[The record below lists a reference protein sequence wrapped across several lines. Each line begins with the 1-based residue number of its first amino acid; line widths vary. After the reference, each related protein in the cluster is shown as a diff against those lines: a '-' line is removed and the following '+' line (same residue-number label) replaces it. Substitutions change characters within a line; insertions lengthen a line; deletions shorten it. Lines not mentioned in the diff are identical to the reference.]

1 MSNESGKANTEIII
15 VFNPGAG
22 HARRTKIQ
30 KIVEKHFS
38 DRQLELI
45 ESSDGDRLS
54 DVLRPWI
61 HRGVDLIIA
70 AGGDGTI
77 SAIAS
82 AMQNSAI
89 PLGIL
94 PFGTGNVL
102 ANELGIPTNS
112 DKAAKLL
119 AGNFDIR
126 PLDSMAVGNRTFLLS
141 VSVGISAIT
150 MRKTQALSKR
160 RFGKLA
166 YAWTF
171 ISNLVGLSQHQ
182 FHIELDGKTKIV
194 RASEIIALNS
204 GILGSRL
211 FRWGPDILPDDGFLD
226 VCFIRTRSIFG
237 FFRIVMGMLLRL
249 DPEKN
254 QIELIRVKEKIR
266 ITAPVDLT
274 VQGDG
279 DYIGK
284 TPVEIRIIP
293 SAINMAVPRQ

>member
-1 MSNESGKANTEIII
+1 MAKAKHNSTIEIIV

-22 HARRTKIQ
+22 HARRVKI
-30 KIVEKHFS
+30 KNIMHRHFS
-38 DRQLELI
+38 DRNLKII
-45 ESSDGDRLS
+45 ECANEDQLS
-54 DVLRPWI
+54 DLLKPWI
-61 HRGVDLIIA
+61 NQGVDLVIA
-70 AGGDGTI
+70 AGGDGTV
-77 SAIAS
+77 SALAS
-82 AMQNSAI
+82 VLINSDI

-94 PFGTGNVL
+94 PLGTGNVL
-102 ANELGIPTNS
+102 ANDLGIPTNS

-126 PLDSMAVGNRTFLLS
+126 PLDSIAVGQRAFLLS

-150 MRKTQALSKR
+150 MHKTQAISKR

-166 YAWTF
+166 YVWTF
-171 ISNLVGLSQHQ
+171 LSNLVGLSQHE
-182 FHIELDGKTKIV
+182 FHLELDGKEKIV

-211 FRWGPDILPDDGFLD
+211 FRWGPNILPDDAFLD

-237 FFRIVMGMLLRL
+237 FFRIIIGMLLRL

-254 QIELIRVKEKIR
+254 RIELIRVKEKVLISS
-266 ITAPVDLT
+266 PHDLI

-284 TPVEIRIIP
+284 TPVEIRLIP
-293 SAINMAVPRQ
+293 AAIKIAVPRK